1 MPPDSLNDATAMAQA
16 FASSRTDP
24 VQVLEQALALA
35 EATPHV
41 FISLCPARA
50 RREAEAA
57 AARWRAG
64 QPLSLLD
71 GVPLAWK
78 DLFDLAGSITTA
90 AAQAVSYTHLTLPT
104 ILLV

>member
-50 RREAEAA
+50 
-57 AARWRAG
+57 
-64 QPLSLLD
+64 LSL
-71 GVPLAWK
+71 
-78 DLFDLAGSITTA
+78 I
-90 AAQAVSYTHLTLPT
+90 H
-104 ILLV
+104 I